1 MNCSRLQAIYC
12 YSLKAYGAVLHLR
25 LRSKHSFDKLE
36 GVLWLEALNLI
47 LILVHLDQFQVEHV
61 VDEAE
66 QEIELGHDQIEH
78 LYGRFIQ
85 VWQSK

>member
-1 MNCSRLQAIYC
+1 MPVNCSRFQTIYS

-25 LRSKHSFDKLE
+25 LRSEHSFDELE
-36 GVLWLEALNLI
+36 CVMGLETLNLI

-66 QEIELGHDQIEH
+66 Q
-78 LYGRFIQ
+78 
-85 VWQSK
+85 